1 MPPEQPEPWYANV
14 GLFLSLAAASTLVG
28 AYTTEIRY
36 LALLFVVL
44 PMAALGL
51 ILSSVLALPPSS
63 FGARSIGAAVGLAV
77 ERERRALG
85 QARANPAADAE
96 LDLALGD
103 GARRQRGEDDRGREA
118 SHGSRPS
125 RAALRTASTGLT

>member
-1 MPPEQPEPWYANV
+1 MPSEQPEPWYANV

-63 FGARSIGAAVGLAV
+63 FGARSRVSVIVGGGTLLVGLV
-77 ERERRALG
+77 VLIQG
-85 QARANPAADAE
+85 
-96 LDLALGD
+96 
-103 GARRQRGEDDRGREA
+103 
-118 SHGSRPS
+118 
-125 RAALRTASTGLT
+125 LRTLS